1 MSAIERVEFP
11 TSMKEL
17 ERRWAA
23 VRKEMEAR
31 NIDALI
37 TQNSSDWLGGYV
49 KWFTDVPAH
58 NDYPRNVIFY
68 RDDLM
73 TVVEMGNKDGRN
85 SLGGKDPLNPGVGEW
100 VFSPSFYSVGYTNPY
115 DGELVAAELKR
126 RGCKTVGWVGKGRLQ
141 YDLVRVTEEQ
151 AGNVKFVDASDWVD
165 RIKAIKSAEEIAL
178 IRRACAMQD
187 AQWAAILPKI
197 KPGMRDS
204 ELTALAQYEG
214 ELLGSQQGLFRCSS
228 APLGQPAVLRGRHY
242 QGRVMQQGDYMT
254 LLIENNGPG
263 GHYAELARTFVH
275 RQGVTGIARRLRGGG
290 RRAEAHG
297 EEPEDRRAAGRDL
310 CKPQRLHEEP
320 RRAAGDAAVRAQPG
334 LRPGRA
340 PAAALRRDHAARR
353 QHEHGGASGLLQTDQ
368 LRLHLRQ
375 LPDQG
380 RRLGRAPA
388 QERAEDLG
396 VVGWLVTSARA
407 AAAAATNDGARSA
420 TRCPASPER
429 S

>member
-11 TSMKEL
+11 ISMAEL

-73 TVVEMGNKDGRN
+73 TVVEMGDKDGRN
-85 SLGGKDPLNPGVGEW
+85 TSAARTRSIPASANGCSARRSSRSATPID
-100 VFSPSFYSVGYTNPY
+100 Y

-151 AGNVKFVDASDWVD
+151 AGNVKFVDATDWVD

-178 IRRACAMQD
+178 IRRAAAMQD

-197 KPGMRDS
+197 KPGMRD
-204 ELTALAQYEG
+204 
-214 ELLGSQQGLFRCSS
+214 
-228 APLGQPAVLRGRHY
+228 LRADR
-242 QGRVMQQGDYMT
+242 
-254 LLIENNGPG
+254 
-263 GHYAELARTFVH
+263 ARAI
-275 RQGVTGIARRLRGGG
+275 R
-290 RRAEAHG
+290 
-297 EEPEDRRAAGRDL
+297 RRAARQ
-310 CKPQRLHEEP
+310 P
-320 RRAAGDAAVRAQPG
+320 AGPVPLLVG
-334 LRPGRA
+334 
-340 PAAALRRDHAARR
+340 AARR
-353 QHEHGGASGLLQTDQ
+353 AGDPARPALPGPRHAAG
-368 LRLHLRQ
+368 RLHDAADREQ
-375 LPDQG
+375 RARAGTTPSS
-380 RRLGRAPA
+380 RAPSCIGKASQELRDAFAVVVDA
-388 QERAEDLG
+388 QKHTVKNLKIGAQPAEIYASHNDYMKSRGAPPEMRLFGHSQGYDLVERPLLRADETMPLAANMNMAVHPGFFKPTNFAFICDNFLIKEDGTVEHLHKSEQKI
-396 VVGWLVTSARA
+396 WEL
-407 AAAAATNDGARSA
+407 
-420 TRCPASPER
+420 
-429 S
+429 